1 MKRPG
6 LQNKRVGVLLMAFG
20 ARNVF
25 GTFEKRAPKAWPKRP
40 AAKEYVS
47 LFKPKTRKNMSK

>member
-1 MKRPG
+1 
-6 LQNKRVGVLLMAFG
+6 MAFG

-40 AAKEYVS
+40 AAKEYVI
-47 LFKPKTRKNMSK
+47 LFKPRTRKNMLK